1 MSDKAS
7 DDAILQTY
15 VETEK
20 LLSETWDETKLL
32 ILDYLG
38 LESLVEN
45 LVELVGFR
53 LSYEKT

>member
-20 LLSETWDETKLL
+20 LLPETWDETKLL
-32 ILDYLG
+32 ILDYVG